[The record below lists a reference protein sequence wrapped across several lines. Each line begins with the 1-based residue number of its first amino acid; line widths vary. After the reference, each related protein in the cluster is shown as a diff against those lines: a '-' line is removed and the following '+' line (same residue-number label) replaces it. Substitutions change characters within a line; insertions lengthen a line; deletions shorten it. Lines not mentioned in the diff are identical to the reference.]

1 MNPKS
6 NPVSSLSARRSA
18 RALALAS
25 GLGAA
30 VAGLAAGCGKTEEC
44 VALEG
49 LVADH
54 EKLART
60 LKERASQVDKAEANA
75 RNAEVAANRFLE
87 TSGLALDRG
96 ALQAELSKRLAAV
109 PTSTMSF
116 GELQVGV
123 GEESGQPITSEQF
136 TITLPARDA
145 RTLWDRVGQLA
156 QVPPVL
162 RLLGIARGRAP
173 GTWALTLE
181 RIIPD
186 RPPLMPKAQPTPSL
200 PDGSAIPSRFGFCG
214 ASQLRATIAA
224 KRDEIARHRDAA
236 ERLTVALPTTATFDG
251 VRRRAERAVG
261 HQREARAIMD
271 AMMRVVIDE
280 KLEFRALGYE
290 TPEVV
295 LEIDGGPRERR
306 LLEDRLSKYVNQI
319 KPVAPTSRQGVVQIR
334 ITNDAELSRVTREGE
349 SPFPNLPP
357 MPGQAPS
364 GGGHDHDHGGAPR

>member
-1 MNPKS
+1 MKTPS
-6 NPVSSLSARRSA
+6 TRLSLS
-18 RALALAS
+18 LALAC
-25 GLGAA
+25 
-30 VAGLAAGCGKTEEC
+30 GLAGALVGCGKTEEC

-60 LKERASQVDKAEANA
+60 LKERAAQVEKAETSA
-75 RNAEVAANRFLE
+75 RNAEVAANKFLE
-87 TSGLALDRG
+87 TSGLALDRA

-123 GEESGQPITSEQF
+123 GEESGQPLTSEQF
-136 TITLPARDA
+136 TITLPAGDA

-162 RLLGIARGRAP
+162 RLLGLTRGRAA

-200 PDGSAIPSRFGFCG
+200 PDGSAIPGRFGFCG

-236 ERLTVALPTTATFDG
+236 ERLTVALPTAATFDG
-251 VRRRAERAVG
+251 VRRRAERSVA

-271 AMMRVVIDE
+271 AMMRVVIDD
-280 KLEFRALGYE
+280 KLKFRALGYE
-290 TPEVV
+290 SPEVV
-295 LEIDGGPRERR
+295 LELDGGPRERR

-319 KPVAPTSRQGVVQIR
+319 KPVAPTTRPGVVQLR

-349 SPFPNLPP
+349 GPFPDLPQI
-357 MPGQAPS
+357 PGQAP
-364 GGGHDHDHGGAPR
+364 GGARHDHDHDHGGAPR